1 MTEWDPKT
9 PPKKHPMKEG
19 DPKAMKRDPASSN
32 HDPITEWDPK
42 TPPEDHPMA
51 EEDPKTPPEDPPA
64 TEPAPEAPPE
74 RDPASFRVP
83 PLWDRPAEE
92 RPRPRWPRSPEDLG
106 GPWPRRS
113 GARTRLRNRR
123 YAALRQLIAAGEYFS
138 EEEMRAREPLLY
150 EQYIGQYRGA
160 EPPPV
165 TSGPPPGAAPP
176 GAAPPGAAPPGLAA
190 LLLRSV
196 EEAAVQ
202 RRLRRQRLRDGD
214 TEEEEEDEEAEPWVP
229 DAAERALL
237 REEFTSRMHQRFLD
251 GQDGDFDY
259 SQVDENP
266 ELDNLDIVSRDA
278 EERYFDAE
286 EPSAAP
292 QLD

>member
-1 MTEWDPKT
+1 MATWDPETSPEEPPVKEQD
-9 PPKKHPMKEG
+9 PKK
-19 DPKAMKRDPASSN
+19 MKRGPASPN
-32 HDPITEWDPK
+32 HDPKTEWDPK
-42 TPPEDHPMA
+42 TPPEEPPMA
-51 EEDPKTPPEDPPA
+51 EDDPKTPPEDPPA
-64 TEPAPEAPPE
+64 TDPAPEAPPE
-74 RDPASFRVP
+74 GDPAVEGP
-83 PLWDRPAEE
+83 PFVGSSPGGWNPEDFGGA
-92 RPRPRWPRSPEDLG
+92 WPRG
-106 GPWPRRS
+106 C

-150 EQYIGQYRGA
+150 EQYIGRYRGA
-160 EPPPV
+160 EDPPPI
-165 TSGPPPGAAPP
+165 TSGPPHAPPQGGAPP
-176 GAAPPGAAPPGLAA
+176 GTPPGLTA

-202 RRLRRQRLRDGD
+202 RRLRRQRLQDGD
-214 TEEEEEDEEAEPWVP
+214 SEEEEEEEEAEHGVP